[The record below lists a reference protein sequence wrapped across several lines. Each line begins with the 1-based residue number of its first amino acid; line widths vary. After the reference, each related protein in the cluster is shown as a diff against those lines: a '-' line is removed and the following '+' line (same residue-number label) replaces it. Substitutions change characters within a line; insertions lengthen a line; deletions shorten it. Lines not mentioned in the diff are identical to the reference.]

1 MLCFVFTE
9 CILPHFLPLVKS
21 FFALFL
27 NYFFDAYYDKNVHR
41 EKHQKTLKK
50 NAHFLLCMLFH
61 KILWRFS
68 SQLDI
73 YKSCQMRYNNHADGQ
88 SSVRFPLLHT
98 ALYRTWRNVNLMTSL
113 RPDHMKVCNFTATAY
128 ATRKRRILYIKSL
141 VFLYNEA
148 DCMVESEVFSCFT
161 VKKALKVPFFVF

>member
-1 MLCFVFTE
+1 MLCFVFTG
-9 CILPHFLPLVKS
+9 CILPHFFPLVKS

-27 NYFFDAYYDKNVHR
+27 KYFFAAYYDKNVHR
-41 EKHQKTLKK
+41 EKHQKTSEKIT
-50 NAHFLLCMLFH
+50 HFLLCMLFH

-88 SSVRFPLLHT
+88 PSVRFPPLHT
-98 ALYRTWRNVNLMTSL
+98 ALYRTWRNVNLMTSP
-113 RPDHMKVCNFTATAY
+113 RPGHRKVCNFTATAQIPCN
-128 ATRKRRILYIKSL
+128 RRISYIKNL

-148 DCMVESEVFSCFT
+148 DCIAESEVFSCFFLP
-161 VKKALKVPFFVF
+161 KPIKVPFGAF